1 MATTLLKLSPKTTGR
16 AAKKASATLRRCPM
30 VRFRACWCRGICDP
44 IDGIGACGLD
54 APHAM
59 LGRTQQ
65 AILDHKT
72 RRAAHG

>member
-1 MATTLLKLSPKTTGR
+1 MTQVATTTRLSQHVG
-16 AAKKASATLRRCPM
+16 LE
-30 VRFRACWCRGICDP
+30 ICDP